1 MGTKLGR
8 KDMALYTA
16 VDEVL
21 HYIWDPI
28 GVRNT
33 PQARDEYHSYLPRV
47 FQLLREGR
55 SAASIAD
62 YLGKLTTGSMGLS
75 KNAKNDLE
83 VARVLI
89 SWKEAVDEKFG

>member
-1 MGTKLGR
+1 MGTKLAP

-33 PQARDEYHSYLPRV
+33 PQARDEYYSYLPRV
-47 FQLLREGR
+47 FRLLREGR

-62 YLGKLTTGSMGLS
+62 YLGKITTESMGLPGD
-75 KNAKNDLE
+75 AKNDLE
-83 VARVLI
+83 AARVLI
-89 SWKEAVDEKFG
+89 SWKEAVEEKFG